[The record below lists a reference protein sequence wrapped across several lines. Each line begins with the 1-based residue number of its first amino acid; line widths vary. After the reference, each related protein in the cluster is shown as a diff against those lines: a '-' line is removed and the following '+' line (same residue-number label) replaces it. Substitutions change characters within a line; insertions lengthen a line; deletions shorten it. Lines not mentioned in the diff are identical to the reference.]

1 MSFQA
6 IVKLAVASILVVAG
20 GDINATASQMPN
32 KKDTI
37 EIEKKDSDVSVSSI
51 SRKISA
57 SPKVESE
64 LETDFY
70 DVISLNNNPSS
81 LSPTNINNNLVDASV
96 DNQPLA
102 EAPSDSKKLP
112 LFDPQIKFQLYAVDV
127 TSYNNYW
134 GSSESQSF
142 NDKYSKVY
150 NQFIIVPV
158 ASVSFLSSR
167 KDELR
172 IMGVLSNFKFDSP
185 GCGTP
190 NLAIAYFY
198 CFPTDQKPELY
209 RAWYSY
215 KINDNIKIMGGPRL
229 YSYDLLPV
237 STASYSPKGTNYIG
251 LKSLLYDINDYATVP
266 GTYPLT
272 LGPGGGISFS
282 KNGWAL
288 GGGVIA
294 GNQQSDSNALANNVA
309 TTGVVQLSY
318 TGRRAGFQAAYT
330 NSSYY
335 NGQVYFQQG
344 SLATLQPFN
353 FATSMDVQTASIGGY
368 YYIIP
373 DRFSISGGTNFSFY
387 EADSGN
393 VNAGVV
399 KGDTAR
405 GRTWLVTLQYDRA
418 FRDDITIGTS
428 FGQQGMLTSNTS
440 QGAIDDQS
448 SNPYIVTAFLNW
460 QISKNVSLAP
470 HIYWS
475 RSVSTTSGGQTSPS
489 TSSFGAALMATLAL
503 Y

>member
-1 MSFQA
+1 MSFQK

-96 DNQPLA
+96 DNKPLA

-172 IMGVLSNFKFDSP
+172 IMGVLSNFKLDSP
-185 GCGTP
+185 G
-190 NLAIAYFY
+190 
-198 CFPTDQKPELY
+198 
-209 RAWYSY
+209 
-215 KINDNIKIMGGPRL
+215 
-229 YSYDLLPV
+229 
-237 STASYSPKGTNYIG
+237 
-251 LKSLLYDINDYATVP
+251 
-266 GTYPLT
+266 
-272 LGPGGGISFS
+272 
-282 KNGWAL
+282 
-288 GGGVIA
+288 A
-294 GNQQSDSNALANNVA
+294 GHQI
-309 TTGVVQLSY
+309 
-318 TGRRAGFQAAYT
+318 
-330 NSSYY
+330 
-335 NGQVYFQQG
+335 
-344 SLATLQPFN
+344 LQ
-353 FATSMDVQTASIGGY
+353 
-368 YYIIP
+368 
-373 DRFSISGGTNFSFY
+373 
-387 EADSGN
+387 
-393 VNAGVV
+393 
-399 KGDTAR
+399 
-405 GRTWLVTLQYDRA
+405 
-418 FRDDITIGTS
+418 
-428 FGQQGMLTSNTS
+428 
-440 QGAIDDQS
+440 
-448 SNPYIVTAFLNW
+448 
-460 QISKNVSLAP
+460 
-470 HIYWS
+470 
-475 RSVSTTSGGQTSPS
+475 
-489 TSSFGAALMATLAL
+489 
-503 Y
+503 